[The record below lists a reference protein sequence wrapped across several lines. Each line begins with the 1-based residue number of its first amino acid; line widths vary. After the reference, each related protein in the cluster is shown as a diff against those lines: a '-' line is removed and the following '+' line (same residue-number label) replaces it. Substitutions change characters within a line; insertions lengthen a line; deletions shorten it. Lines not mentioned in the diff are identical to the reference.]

1 MYGHGLDKSSEDDS
15 DEELIV
21 TSYPLRSPE
30 DELNRVIRVLGGWG
44 QFPSFQTGIHCM
56 HVAWGCLRARASQI
70 ENQDEIE
77 TWRDGGIS
85 RYSFC
90 SVLDEMGVL
99 NRTKASLLFDM
110 IVGHRGTVM
119 TKADFFGRMR
129 YADVKL
135 DFRGSGDEVIQRSSE
150 GRQSLTTC
158 SNPLAWNLDLN
169 SSGRNLIPYK
179 RDKLLKMD
187 AGREAHWKLSV
198 RASFIAIS
206 NEHQVRFREIRHQRA
221 LQELQQLDRCKTF
234 VYLDKNSFAKRKRD
248 VMRELEV
255 ANSIYDIL
263 GPLGS
268 CSSTPTEIS
277 AWDVSK
283 GQRVWAGE
291 TPWSGFEQ
299 TLAPRSLF
307 FCSPEYSE
315 RSIPYQFH
323 KDLPVL
329 LSSAYSNYKT
339 RRTLESLLKLW
350 ALHPLRSF
358 FDLWR
363 SEWKAGKE
371 NLKAGKLKPA
381 EEKETEEVKERA
393 ALWRPI
399 QGALTGEEI
408 FELKRDFVGNRA
420 WDTEME
426 SALLEEDA
434 AAVMSKSKKVK
445 TEDKDNED
453 SSTRMLLKDPVP
465 KGCYMGVE
473 ELLRSRQVW
482 SYNSLLDSLRRQI
495 DFFISVK
502 QVPSRLE
509 LPAEPQTRETE
520 LPKRKTL
527 VLHAPPPPPCDNRP
541 ELMPLTQIRQVPYDG
556 PQSIPI
562 PELQLPEE
570 EELPTFRPPVPRKV
584 PKLEL
589 LVVWVRKEWSKSVL
603 RWNRLTQLIS
613 HRTHILKKLRKY
625 GKQIP
630 VEYLL
635 LPNTTRLKPYPVGVY
650 RRPKK
655 PVLQDEHVVA
665 EPPPKPPPLKKIP
678 NFDYTSSTSIPSRP
692 IQPPLDMLMHRVMGE
707 APIFITDFSGTMT
720 GERQRQLKELVACL
734 LRPLGP
740 VRRRTRM

>member
-1 MYGHGLDKSSEDDS
+1 
-15 DEELIV
+15 
-21 TSYPLRSPE
+21 
-30 DELNRVIRVLGGWG
+30 
-44 QFPSFQTGIHCM
+44 
-56 HVAWGCLRARASQI
+56 
-70 ENQDEIE
+70 
-77 TWRDGGIS
+77 
-85 RYSFC
+85 
-90 SVLDEMGVL
+90 
-99 NRTKASLLFDM
+99 
-110 IVGHRGTVM
+110 
-119 TKADFFGRMR
+119 
-129 YADVKL
+129 
-135 DFRGSGDEVIQRSSE
+135 
-150 GRQSLTTC
+150 
-158 SNPLAWNLDLN
+158 
-169 SSGRNLIPYK
+169 
-179 RDKLLKMD
+179 
-187 AGREAHWKLSV
+187 
-198 RASFIAIS
+198 
-206 NEHQVRFREIRHQRA
+206 
-221 LQELQQLDRCKTF
+221 
-234 VYLDKNSFAKRKRD
+234 
-248 VMRELEV
+248 
-255 ANSIYDIL
+255 
-263 GPLGS
+263 
-268 CSSTPTEIS
+268 
-277 AWDVSK
+277 
-283 GQRVWAGE
+283 
-291 TPWSGFEQ
+291 
-299 TLAPRSLF
+299 
-307 FCSPEYSE
+307 
-315 RSIPYQFH
+315 
-323 KDLPVL
+323 
-329 LSSAYSNYKT
+329 
-339 RRTLESLLKLW
+339 
-350 ALHPLRSF
+350 
-358 FDLWR
+358 
-363 SEWKAGKE
+363 
-371 NLKAGKLKPA
+371 
-381 EEKETEEVKERA
+381 
-393 ALWRPI
+393 
-399 QGALTGEEI
+399 
-408 FELKRDFVGNRA
+408 
-420 WDTEME
+420 ME

-740 VRRRTRM
+740 VRRRTR